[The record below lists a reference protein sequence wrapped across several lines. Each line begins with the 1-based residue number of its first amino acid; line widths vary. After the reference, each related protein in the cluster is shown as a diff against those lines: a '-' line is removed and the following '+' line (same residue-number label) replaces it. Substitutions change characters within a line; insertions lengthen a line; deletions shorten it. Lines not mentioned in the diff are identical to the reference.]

1 MQPPSFTRTLRTLSI
16 LGIAVLI
23 VLSLGACGKSAQAP
37 IEQSPPA
44 GSSTAPADAG
54 KASCNE
60 PEILLKRTKAEFEA
74 IRQNFNTVWV
84 KPDAAK
90 DRLGEYLVIDLR
102 KPEDYAQGHL
112 QGAQNIPFPPFAAPG
127 KGIGAEMETLPK
139 DKKILVYCYTG
150 QTGAFTT
157 GLLRLNGFDA
167 YNLAG
172 GFNAW
177 KTANLPI
184 EGATSQ
190 GESSSGSGQAAPA
203 PTPAP
208 APSSGGG
215 GCGG

>member
-1 MQPPSFTRTLRTLSI
+1 MRASPFGRAMRALSLLGLSFL
-16 LGIAVLI
+16 IAFA
-23 VLSLGACGKSAQAP
+23 LGACGKAAQAP
-37 IEQSPPA
+37 AEQSPPA
-44 GSSTAPADAG
+44 GSSTAAADVN

-84 KPDAAK
+84 KPDVAK
-90 DRLGEYLVIDLR
+90 DRLDDYLVIDLR

-112 QGAQNIPFPPFAAPG
+112 RGAQNIPFPPFAAPG
-127 KGIGAEMETLPK
+127 EGIGAKMETLPK

-157 GLLRLNGFDA
+157 ALLRLNGFDA

-177 KTANLPI
+177 KAANLPL
-184 EGATSQ
+184 EGSAPQ
-190 GESSSGSGQAAPA
+190 AGSSSGGGQAAPA
-203 PTPAP
+203 PAP